1 MKDENKSGPEKE
13 LVAKFLELRNI
24 AKKKGLTDDQIRN
37 ALKEEKDL
45 NCNKFTADKLS
56 VPSSKR
62 PIWKR
67 KKNLKL
73 FFLTVVVPVMFAI
86 LIYGYW
92 SYEEIL
98 ETIRESRCAVDNN
111 GFFIE
116 VARPPTNCEMCR
128 GVYSVPI
135 EHGITTERFVEKYAY
150 TAVPVLIKEAT
161 KNWTAMDNFS
171 FEFFRGLYRNVS
183 DGFKVTEEECQFFPY
198 KTEFETLEEAFNMS
212 DDRAQFKQG
221 EKSWYFGWSNCHPD
235 IAKVLRN
242 HYNRPYFLPNDSESS
257 SLDWMFMGG
266 SGLGAFV
273 HLDYVQRPSWQ
284 AQISGKKT
292 WTLIPTPEC
301 ENICHSMN
309 VTVHKGDI
317 IVIDTN
323 QWYHATYI
331 HPGEISITIGSEYD

>member
-1 MKDENKSGPEKE
+1 MEKE
-13 LVAKFLELRNI
+13 LNLITKFLVLKRQ
-24 AKKKGLTDDQIRN
+24 AKRKGLSEDDICKIFRGD
-37 ALKEEKDL
+37 KDL
-45 NCNKFTADKLS
+45 NWNGVKCDKTLNSKTKVKERDYRLIFLAGIVPIIFCLLFAGYNFHEDLS
-56 VPSSKR
+56 VA
-62 PIWKR
+62 
-67 KKNLKL
+67 
-73 FFLTVVVPVMFAI
+73 LT
-86 LIYGYW
+86 
-92 SYEEIL
+92 
-98 ETIRESRCAVDNN
+98 ESRCAIDNG

-128 GVYSVPI
+128 NLYQVPVEYDISVD
-135 EHGITTERFVEKYAY
+135 EFSSKYAY
-150 TAVPVLIKEAT
+150 TAVPVLIKDAT
-161 KNWTAMDNFS
+161 KTWTAMDTFS
-171 FEFFRGLYRNVS
+171 YDFFKELYVNISDAFE
-183 DGFKVTEEECQFFPY
+183 VTEEECQFFPY
-198 KTEFETLEEAFNMS
+198 KTDFESLEDAFNMTN
-212 DDRAQFKQG
+212 DRAHFKEG
-221 EKSWYFGWSNCHPD
+221 EDTWYFGWSNCHPD
-235 IAKVLRN
+235 ISRVLRK

-257 SLDWMFMGG
+257 SLDWIFMGG

-331 HPGEISITIGSEYD
+331 HPGEVSITIGSEYD